1 MKRRIQEG
9 LGAKPKEVSY
19 LWKVMSGEDEVIRRS
34 LKILEEVIG
43 EPYREEVDE
52 VRAEEW
58 LKEQVRRRRE
68 SK

>member
-1 MKRRIQEG
+1 
-9 LGAKPKEVSY
+9 
-19 LWKVMSGEDEVIRRS
+19 MSGEDEVIRRS
-34 LKILEEVIG
+34 LKILEKVIG

>member
-9 LGAKPKEVSY
+9 LGAKPKVVSY
-19 LWKVMSGEDEVIRRS
+19 LWKVMIGEYEVIRRS